1 MSPRRQLGLSITFV
15 DDDDAVMRVPGGIV
29 EKDPSPTVA
38 VVTPPSDERWAEPL
52 WSAADEKEPVVEA
65 DALLPKELLVRV
77 LSLLDAK
84 EVSAV
89 ATANASFK
97 ALCDEPHVLL
107 ERAAAAVPRDEKA
120 AQILYE
126 RVADEPRAA
135 LEAQAL
141 LGRLADDA
149 ETAEGSYRA
158 ALATTAAPLLAFFP
172 SQDDAR
178 AFATIGLATLLRA
191 SFRPRESARLVK
203 GLPPQI
209 GGRAVEA
216 VWQHAQACALMSM
229 DWTRGPASP
238 AHENWIEEGLA
249 LLDAIA
255 APEMHA
261 FYWTGVLHK
270 LHATRSPERAQ
281 AACAALLQ
289 AFEAGCPL
297 AAYDLGELY
306 AAVGGPDRVQDAH
319 TYVFAAALRGDER
332 AVRRASELTYLIH
345 HGPSETRAQIGQA
358 LADAQALVAMIE

>member
-1 MSPRRQLGLSITFV
+1 M
-15 DDDDAVMRVPGGIV
+15 DDDAVMGEGKGSPLGIAAIALV
-29 EKDPSPTVA
+29 GDDATAPSRSVA

-52 WSAADEKEPVVEA
+52 WSAPKMPQIQVIVEA

-77 LSLLDAK
+77 LALLDAK

-120 AQILYE
+120 ARVLYE
-126 RVADEPRAA
+126 RVADEPRAC

-158 ALATTAAPLLAFFP
+158 ALATTASPLLAFFP
-172 SQDDAR
+172 SEDDAR

-191 SFRPRESARLVK
+191 SFRPREAARSVK
-203 GLPPQI
+203 GLSQI

-249 LLDAIA
+249 LLAAIA

-270 LHATRSPERAQ
+270 IHATRSPERAQ
-281 AACAALLQ
+281 AACTALLR

-345 HGPSETRAQIGQA
+345 HGPAATRAQIGQA